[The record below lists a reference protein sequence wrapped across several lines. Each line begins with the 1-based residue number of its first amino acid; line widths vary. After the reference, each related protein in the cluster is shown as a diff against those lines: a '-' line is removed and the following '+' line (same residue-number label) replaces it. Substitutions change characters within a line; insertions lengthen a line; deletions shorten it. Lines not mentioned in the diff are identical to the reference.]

1 VGQTHENYQRAGRVI
16 AILSHAQNAT
26 DLCRQLVHDPE
37 LGDGSVGEQL
47 YALSNRGVFHL
58 VGTYGIEPFAPGEPL
73 NQFSDNPLS
82 HAVDTRGI
90 WAAPAAVTELDDAW
104 LSVLPLMRGDVPV
117 GAMVT
122 LSRGDQK
129 PANYGPCAMRML
141 ANAGALYLETLGV
154 KNLFDDLG
162 SSAQKNGQDLT
173 ERQYEV
179 LLGLAHGETNAEIAK
194 HLILSESSIKQETV
208 RLYRSL
214 GVGSRTQA
222 VAKAKAIGLIPQS
235 IAPRISIPEQPARE
249 LATP

>member
-1 VGQTHENYQRAGRVI
+1 VDQTTENYQRVGRVI
-16 AILSHAQNAT
+16 AILSQAPNAT
-26 DLCRQLVHDPE
+26 DLCRQLVHDPQ

-58 VGTYGIEPFAPGEPL
+58 VGTYGIEPFEPGEPL
-73 NQFSDNPLS
+73 NQFSENPLS
-82 HAVDTRGI
+82 HAVETRSI
-90 WAAPAAVTELDDAW
+90 WAAAAPLAELADAW
-104 LSVLPLMRGDVPV
+104 LSVLPLMKDEVPV

-122 LSRGDQK
+122 VSRGDHK
-129 PANYGPCAMRML
+129 PASYGPCAMRML

-154 KNLFDDLG
+154 KNLFDDHG

-179 LLGLAHGETNAEIAK
+179 LLGIARGETNAEIAR

-214 GVGSRTQA
+214 GVGSRAQA

-235 IAPRISIPEQPARE
+235 IGPRISSPDQPHEMAAR
-249 LATP
+249 

>member
-1 VGQTHENYQRAGRVI
+1 VNQTTENFERVGRVI
-16 AILSHAQNAT
+16 AILSQAQNAT
-26 DLCRQLVHDPE
+26 DLCRQLVHDPQ

-73 NQFSDNPLS
+73 NQFTENPLS
-82 HAVDTRGI
+82 HAVETRSI
-90 WAAPAAVTELDDAW
+90 WAAAAPLAELDDAW
-104 LSVLPLMRGDVPV
+104 LSVLPLMKDDVPV

-122 LSRGDQK
+122 LSRGDSK

-154 KNLFDDLG
+154 KNLFDDHNG
-162 SSAQKNGQDLT
+162 SQKNGQDLT

-179 LLGLAHGETNAEIAK
+179 LLGLAHGETNAEIAR

-208 RLYRSL
+208 RLYRAL
-214 GVGSRTQA
+214 GVGSRAQA
-222 VAKAKAIGLIPQS
+222 VAKAKAIGLIPQA
-235 IAPRISIPEQPARE
+235 IAPRISAPEHQMHETA
-249 LATP
+249 LQ